1 MKLLSV
7 KKADDGIHKL
17 VATFETD
24 TGHTKHTKFGA
35 IGYDDYTRT
44 HDAEQRNRYRV
55 RHEKD
60 LKTGDPS
67 KAGFLS
73 YYILWGESTS
83 IHRNVAAFKSKFSL

>member
-44 HDAEQRNRYRV
+44 HDAEQRNRYRA

-73 YYILWGESTS
+73 YYILWGDSTS
-83 IHRNVAAFKSKFSL
+83 IPRNVASFKSKFSL